1 MDFSDIIG
9 KVKIFPLFWKAQSS
23 IGDLTFLKEI
33 LFIWGAM
40 VMV

>member
-1 MDFSDIIG
+1 MESLDTIEMI
-9 KVKIFPLFWKAQSS
+9 KIFPLFWKAQSS